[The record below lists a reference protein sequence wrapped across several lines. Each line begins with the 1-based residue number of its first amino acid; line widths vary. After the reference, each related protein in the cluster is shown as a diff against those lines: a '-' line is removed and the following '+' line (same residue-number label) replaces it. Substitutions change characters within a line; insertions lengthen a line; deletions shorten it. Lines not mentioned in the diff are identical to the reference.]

1 MPSSEGVTCRDPV
14 SDPRQARV
22 PVCRRFLSYCIPFRC
37 AHPLSDARI
46 RSPTSTHK
54 RERFVRPLTI
64 MYHRAQHSPWVLLK
78 ADLSYYVTHTPVL
91 QPVHAKWH
99 DAVMSCIPARTFAN
113 IREMV
118 EIFEIFRRFQLY
130 KGRFSDAKGP
140 SYRS

>member
-1 MPSSEGVTCRDPV
+1 
-14 SDPRQARV
+14 
-22 PVCRRFLSYCIPFRC
+22 
-37 AHPLSDARI
+37 
-46 RSPTSTHK
+46 
-54 RERFVRPLTI
+54 

-118 EIFEIFRRFQLY
+118 EIFEYFADFNYIRADLATLR
-130 KGRFSDAKGP
+130 GP
-140 SYRS
+140 VIEVRCEVARVLGYIMRY